1 MSVNKERY
9 TLSEK
14 REKKDVEGEKRRDN
28 ETVENEMKAKAK
40 SFVNC
45 KKDNK

>member
-14 REKKDVEGEKRRDN
+14 REKKDVEGERKG
-28 ETVENEMKAKAK
+28 EIMKQ
-40 SFVNC
+40 
-45 KKDNK
+45 